1 MRRGNSLANSK
12 YIFYLFENVKSVCL
26 SLLSYHSDRESVG
39 NTLNN
44 YYFFFFLVLVCF
56 GSVVGVGT
64 MCYTSLYK
72 YHALPSKTRVNGL
85 LLLKPISAFIQLCLD
100 MQIWYRNLENYH
112 VKLLFIFSS
121 QGNKVLKKLFIE
133 E

>member
-1 MRRGNSLANSK
+1 
-12 YIFYLFENVKSVCL
+12 
-26 SLLSYHSDRESVG
+26 
-39 NTLNN
+39 
-44 YYFFFFLVLVCF
+44 
-56 GSVVGVGT
+56 